1 VEQARQALEEK
12 AEQLAAT
19 SRFKS
24 EFLANMSH
32 ELRTPLNSLL
42 ILADQLAVNPD
53 GNLTPRQVEF
63 AKTIHGSGKELLRLI
78 NDILDLSKIES
89 GTVTLDVGPVMLR
102 EVCSSVERTFRP
114 VAQSKNLTFTIDL
127 HPGLPVAFQT
137 DAQRLEQVLKNLLS
151 NACKFTDRGSVV
163 LKIAPTTAGWSLNHP
178 TLSHASNVVAFSVT
192 DTGIGIPPEKHA
204 IVFEAFQQ
212 ADGSTSR
219 RYGGTGLGLAIS
231 REIARLLGGEITLK
245 SEQGRGSTFTLYL
258 PVDSHGA
265 GAIQAA
271 TAETAISNPHPTY
284 TPPYTPGILMTKE
297 LPPAQAIVGKTADD
311 RYHIQP
317 DDRALLI
324 AEDDLDFGAF
334 VCEVARRHGF
344 KCLWAQ
350 DGHSALALVVE
361 FQPDAV
367 LLDIGL
373 PHLDGWRLLDRLKS
387 DLGTRHIPVAIVS
400 ANDES
405 QRGLRMGSLRYCT
418 KPISREEIDQ
428 IVADLHGYV
437 ERSMREVLVLEDD
450 PAQQMSIAELIGN
463 PKVQVTAAGDAENAL
478 ALLAQRPFDCLILDL
493 RLPGRISGNQLLEE
507 IQRQPLYRNLATVVF
522 TGKVLTAEEESRL
535 NRLAR
540 SIVLKD
546 VRSPER
552 LLDQA
557 TLRLHTHVAD
567 LSEHQL
573 ELLKAL
579 HSDQGLLTDRN
590 VLLVDDDMRNVFAM
604 TSVLERYGMTVLPAE
619 SGPEALAKLQA
630 HPQVEIV
637 LMDIMLP
644 EMDGYKVTHAI
655 RQQER
660 FKSLPIIALTAKAMK
675 GDREKCLEAG
685 CSDYLSK
692 PVDIEQLLSVLRL
705 WLHR

>member
-1 VEQARQALEEK
+1 MM
-12 AEQLAAT
+12 
-19 SRFKS
+19 SRN
-24 EFLANMSH
+24 A
-32 ELRTPLNSLL
+32 
-42 ILADQLAVNPD
+42 
-53 GNLTPRQVEF
+53 
-63 AKTIHGSGKELLRLI
+63 GS
-78 NDILDLSKIES
+78 
-89 GTVTLDVGPVMLR
+89 
-102 EVCSSVERTFRP
+102 
-114 VAQSKNLTFTIDL
+114 
-127 HPGLPVAFQT
+127 
-137 DAQRLEQVLKNLLS
+137 
-151 NACKFTDRGSVV
+151 
-163 LKIAPTTAGWSLNHP
+163 
-178 TLSHASNVVAFSVT
+178 
-192 DTGIGIPPEKHA
+192 
-204 IVFEAFQQ
+204 
-212 ADGSTSR
+212 
-219 RYGGTGLGLAIS
+219 
-231 REIARLLGGEITLK
+231 
-245 SEQGRGSTFTLYL
+245 
-258 PVDSHGA
+258 
-265 GAIQAA
+265 
-271 TAETAISNPHPTY
+271 
-284 TPPYTPGILMTKE
+284 
-297 LPPAQAIVGKTADD
+297 
-311 RYHIQP
+311 
-317 DDRALLI
+317 
-324 AEDDLDFGAF
+324 
-334 VCEVARRHGF
+334 
-344 KCLWAQ
+344 
-350 DGHSALALVVE
+350 
-361 FQPDAV
+361 
-367 LLDIGL
+367 
-373 PHLDGWRLLDRLKS
+373 
-387 DLGTRHIPVAIVS
+387 
-400 ANDES
+400 
-405 QRGLRMGSLRYCT
+405 RMGSLRYCT

-522 TGKVLTAEEESRL
+522 TGKVLSAEEESRL
-535 NRLAR
+535 NQLAR

-619 SGPEALAKLQA
+619 SGPEALAKLEA
-630 HPQVEIV
+630 HPEVEIV